1 MFNKLKSLFKGK
13 KPAQEAKAPKPKKP
27 KEDKLPD
34 ELTMTPKELAT
45 KKGEPF
51 VAILRVDLD
60 PENMGNGAFELDWND
75 KFIVNL
81 VKSGYQKKPDE
92 PDSVIIDRWFQSVCR
107 NIALEVYEQQ
117 QADPFVRQYQ
127 SRDIGNGRSE
137 VS

>member
-13 KPAQEAKAPKPKKP
+13 KPAQEVKAPKPKKP

-107 NIALEVYEQQ
+107 NITLAVYEQK

-137 VS
+137 VR

>member
-1 MFNKLKSLFKGK
+1 
-13 KPAQEAKAPKPKKP
+13 
-27 KEDKLPD
+27 
-34 ELTMTPKELAT
+34 
-45 KKGEPF
+45 
-51 VAILRVDLD
+51 
-60 PENMGNGAFELDWND
+60 MGNGAFELDWND

-92 PDSVIIDRWFQSVCR
+92 PDSVIVDRWFQSVCR

-127 SRDIGNGRSE
+127 SRDIGNGRTE